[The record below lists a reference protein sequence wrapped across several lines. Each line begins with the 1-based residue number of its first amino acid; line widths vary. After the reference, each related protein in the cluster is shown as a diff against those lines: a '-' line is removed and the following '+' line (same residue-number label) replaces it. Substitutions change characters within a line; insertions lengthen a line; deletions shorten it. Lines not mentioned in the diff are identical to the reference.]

1 MSCPCDVHPCR
12 TPVAIAAG
20 LAVLPRAPSLF
31 PDWRERLLAAVG
43 RESALDGWRARESG
57 DLGLMLVEMGA
68 YVLDVCS
75 FYDQLVA
82 NQSYLRT
89 ASLAGTQRR
98 HVELLGY
105 LPRPAVGSQ
114 AWLAAEADGT
124 RVVALPASMAVR
136 SSEFNGPAGPEP
148 PQVFELEAPAAAE
161 PRVNRFEVQRVAATA
176 LPSPLAGLD
185 AKAGSV
191 RVRAGDLVVL
201 DDGTALGVTRVA
213 AVTRPLLR
221 IREPVSHIGF
231 DTALVP
237 AAGATYS
244 GSRLLKPGARCG
256 VWKLAPVGSEPAVIT
271 THTLSLDTRLNLRAG
286 DVVALDNGSTQEAHR
301 ISAVAEVKY
310 TLIPALAS
318 DLQDAGGTV
327 TGHVVSPPI
336 QVAVTQLSFTGTL
349 GFAAADAALLSV
361 HHTMVDAAALH
372 APLKDTLAQGD
383 PIAMPAFADAP
394 RVPVTQWLLQD
405 MHGDAVATTGTLD
418 ATTRSASGDASPA
431 WGRELWAPV
440 QFYGNVLEVTR
451 GETVKDEALGV
462 GDASLPFQTFR
473 LKKKPLTY
481 LSAATASGRKT
492 TLTVHVGGVRWQEVD
507 TFYGVAADAMA
518 YTVRHDDEGHTDIH
532 FGGGARLPSGAAVV
546 ANYRFGA
553 GAAVPPADAIRQVA
567 RPVAGLRRLR
577 NPLAAYGGADAE
589 APAELALRG
598 PQSALLLGRAISLLD
613 FETAAA
619 AQPGVRAARAA
630 WRWDAQGLAPV
641 VDVAVIGD
649 AQLAPGILAALRAL
663 AEADAPIAVRTATAQ
678 PAAMA
683 VDIDIDPLQVPEDVI
698 AAVQQALFAPVV
710 LPGSGGLLRPERLGP
725 DGVLFQ
731 SSVVAAVMA
740 VAGVAALR
748 TLVFD
753 GTPFVDVGRRPAAGA
768 YFDFESGGVSV
779 NGVSGVN
786 AP

>member
-1 MSCPCDVHPCR
+1 MSCPCDVSPCR

-20 LAVLPRAPSLF
+20 LAVLPRAPGLF
-31 PDWRERLLAAVG
+31 PDWREGLLAAIG
-43 RESALDGWRARESG
+43 RESALEAWRARESG

-68 YVLDVCS
+68 YVFDVAS

-89 ASLAGTQRR
+89 APLAGTQRR

-124 RVVALPASMAVR
+124 RVVTLPAGMAVR
-136 SSEFNGPAGPEP
+136 SGEFTGPAGAEP
-148 PQVFELEAPAAAE
+148 PQVFELEASAAAE
-161 PRVNRFEVQRVAATA
+161 PRVNRFEVQRVVATA
-176 LPSPLAGLD
+176 LPSPLTGLD

-191 RVRAGDLVVL
+191 RVRAGELVVL
-201 DDGTALGVTRVA
+201 DDGSTLGVAHVA
-213 AVTRPLLR
+213 TVTRPLLR
-221 IREPVSHIGF
+221 IREPVSRIAF
-231 DTALVP
+231 DAALSP
-237 AAGATYS
+237 AAGATYA
-244 GSRLLKPGARCG
+244 GSRLLKAGARSG
-256 VWKLAPVGSEPAVIT
+256 VWKLAPVGSEPAVISN
-271 THTLSLDTRLNLRAG
+271 HTLALDTRLNLRVG
-286 DVVALDNGSTQEAHR
+286 DIVALDNGSTREAHR
-301 ISAVAEVKY
+301 ISTVAEVKY
-310 TLIPALAS
+310 TLIPALTS
-318 DLQDAGGTV
+318 DIQDGGGTV

-336 QVAVTQLSFTGTL
+336 QVAVTQLGFTSTLSFV
-349 GFAAADAALLSV
+349 AADVPLLTV
-361 HHTMVDAAALH
+361 HHTMVDAATLH

-383 PIAMPAFADAP
+383 PIALPAFADAP

-405 MHGDAVATTGTLD
+405 VHGDAVATTGTLD

-440 QFYGNVLEVTR
+440 QFYGNVFEVTR
-451 GETVKDEALGV
+451 GETVKDEALGT
-462 GDASLPFQTFR
+462 GDASLPFQNFR

-492 TLTVHVGGVRWQEVD
+492 TLTVHVGGVRWQEVE
-507 TFYGVAADAMA
+507 TFYGVAADAMV
-518 YTVRHDDEGHTDIH
+518 YTVRHDDEGHTDVN

-553 GAAVPPADAIRQVA
+553 GAAVPPADSIKQVA
-567 RPVAGLRRLR
+567 RPVAGLRRVR

-589 APAELALRG
+589 GPAELAIRG
-598 PQSALLLGRAISLLD
+598 PQSALLLGRAVSLLD

-619 AQPGVRAARAA
+619 TQPGVRAARAA
-630 WRWDAQGLAPV
+630 WRWDALGLAPM
-641 VDVAVIGD
+641 VDVAYIGD
-649 AQLAPGILAALRAL
+649 AQLAPDILAALRAL
-663 AEADAPIAVRTATAQ
+663 AEADAPIAVHAAAAQ
-678 PAAMA
+678 PATLA
-683 VDIDIDPLQVPEDVI
+683 VDIAIDENQVPEDVI
-698 AAVQQALFAPVV
+698 GAVQQALFAPVV

-731 SSVVAAVMA
+731 SAVVAAVMA
-740 VAGVAALR
+740 VPGVTELR

-753 GTPFVDVGRRPAAGA
+753 GSAFVDVGRRPAAGA

-779 NGVSGVN
+779 NGQS
-786 AP
+786 AT

>member
-20 LAVLPRAPSLF
+20 LAVLPRAPGLF
-31 PDWRERLLAAVG
+31 PDWRESLLAAIG
-43 RESALDGWRARESG
+43 RETALDAWRARESG

-68 YVLDVCS
+68 YVLDVTS

-124 RVVALPASMAVR
+124 RVITLPAGMAVR
-136 SSEFNGPAGPEP
+136 SGEFAGPAGPEP
-148 PQVFELEAPAAAE
+148 PQVFELETPAAAE
-161 PRVNRFEVQRVAATA
+161 PRVNRFEVQRVAATL
-176 LPSPLAGLD
+176 LPSPLTGVD

-191 RVRAGDLVVL
+191 RLRAGELVVL

-221 IREPVSHIGF
+221 IREPVSHIAF
-231 DTALVP
+231 ETALLP
-237 AAGATYS
+237 TAGATLAA
-244 GSRLLKPGARCG
+244 SRLLKAGARCG
-256 VWKLAPVGSEPAVIT
+256 VWKLAPVGSEPAVIGS
-271 THTLSLDTRLNLRAG
+271 HTLALDTRLNLRAG
-286 DVVALDNGSTQEAHR
+286 DIVALDNGSTREAHR

-310 TLIPALAS
+310 TLIPALTS
-318 DLQDAGGTV
+318 DLQDAAGVV
-327 TGHVVSPPI
+327 TGHVVSPSI

-349 GFAAADAALLSV
+349 GYTAADAALLTV
-361 HHTMVDAAALH
+361 HHTMVDAATLH

-383 PIAMPAFADAP
+383 PIGLPAFADAL

-405 MHGDAVATTGTLD
+405 VHGDGVATTGTLD
-418 ATTRSASGDASPA
+418 AATRSASGDASPA
-431 WGRELWAPV
+431 WSRELWAPV
-440 QFYGNVLEVTR
+440 QLYGNVFEVTR
-451 GETVKDEALGV
+451 GETVKDEALGA
-462 GDASLPFQTFR
+462 GDASQPFQTFR

-492 TLTVHVGGVRWQEVD
+492 TLVVHVGGVRWQEVE
-507 TFYGVAADAMA
+507 TFHGVAADAMV
-518 YTVRHDDEGHTDIH
+518 YTVRHDDEGHTDVN

-553 GAAVPPADAIRQVA
+553 GAAVPPADSIKQVA
-567 RPVAGLRRLR
+567 RPVAGLRRVR

-589 APAELALRG
+589 AAAELTVRG
-598 PQSALLLGRAISLLD
+598 PQSALLLGRAISLPD

-619 AQPGVRAARAA
+619 TQPGVRAARAA
-630 WRWDAQGLAPV
+630 WRWDALGLAPV
-641 VDVAVIGD
+641 VDVAYIGD
-649 AQLAPGILAALRAL
+649 AQLAPDILAALRAL
-663 AEADAPIAVRTATAQ
+663 AEADAPIAVHAAAAQ
-678 PAAMA
+678 PATMA
-683 VDIDIDPLQVPEDVI
+683 VDIAIDALLVPEDVI

-731 SSVVAAVMA
+731 SAVVAAVMA
-740 VAGVAALR
+740 VAGVTELR

-753 GTPFVDVGRRPAAGA
+753 GTSFVDVGRRPAAGA

-779 NGVSGVN
+779 NGQN

>member
-1 MSCPCDVHPCR
+1 MTCPCDAHPCR
-12 TPVAIAAG
+12 TPLAIAAG
-20 LAVLPRAPSLF
+20 LTMLPRAPGLF
-31 PDWRERLLAAVG
+31 PDWRESLLAAIG
-43 RESALDGWRARESG
+43 RESALDAWRARESG

-68 YVLDVCS
+68 YVFDVAS

-89 ASLAGTQRR
+89 AQLAGTQRR

-124 RVVALPASMAVR
+124 RVVTLPAGMAVR
-136 SSEFNGPAGPEP
+136 SGEFAGPAGPEP
-148 PQVFELEAPAAAE
+148 PQVFELEAAAAAE
-161 PRVNRFEVQRVAATA
+161 PRINRFEVKRVVATT
-176 LPSPLAGLD
+176 LPSPLTGLD

-191 RVRAGDLVVL
+191 RVRAGELVVL
-201 DDGTALGVTRVA
+201 DDGSTLGVAHVA

-221 IREPVSHIGF
+221 IREPVLHVAF
-231 DTALVP
+231 DTALLP
-237 AAGATYS
+237 AASATYTA
-244 GSRLLKPGARCG
+244 SRLLKAGARSG
-256 VWKLAPVGSEPAVIT
+256 VWKLAPVGSEPAVIGS
-271 THTLSLDTRLNLRAG
+271 HTLSLDTRLNLRAG
-286 DVVALDNGSTQEAHR
+286 DVIALDNGSKREAHR
-301 ISAVAEVKY
+301 ISAVTEVKY
-310 TLIPALAS
+310 TLIPALTS

-336 QVAVTQLSFTGTL
+336 QVAVTQLNFTSTL
-349 GFAAADAALLSV
+349 GYAVADAALLTV
-361 HHTMVDAAALH
+361 HHTMLDAATLH

-394 RVPVTQWLLQD
+394 RVPVTRLLLQD
-405 MHGDAVATTGTLD
+405 VHGDAVATTGTLN

-440 QFYGNVLEVTR
+440 QLYGNVFEVTR
-451 GETVKDEALGV
+451 GETVKDETLGM

-492 TLTVHVGGVRWQEVD
+492 TLTVYVGGVRWQEAD
-507 TFYGVAADAMA
+507 SFYGLAADATV
-518 YTVRHDDEGHTDIH
+518 YTVRHDDEGHTDLH
-532 FGGGARLPSGAAVV
+532 FGGGARLPSGAVVV

-553 GAAVPPADAIRQVA
+553 GAAVPPADSIKQVA
-567 RPVAGLRRLR
+567 RPVAGLRRVR
-577 NPLAAYGGADAE
+577 NPLAAHGGADAE
-589 APAELALRG
+589 TPAELTVRG
-598 PQSALLLGRAISLLD
+598 PQSALLLGRAVSLPD

-619 AQPGVRAARAA
+619 ALAGVRAARAA

-649 AQLAPGILAALRAL
+649 AQLSPAILAALRAL
-663 AEADAPIAVRTATAQ
+663 AEADAPITVHAAAAQ
-678 PAAMA
+678 PAVMA
-683 VDIDIDPLQVPEDVI
+683 VDIAIDALHVPEEVV
-698 AAVQQALFAPVV
+698 AAVRQALFAPVL

-731 SSVVAAVMA
+731 SAVVAAVMA
-740 VAGVAALR
+740 VAGVAELR
-748 TLVFD
+748 ALVFD
-753 GTPFVDVGRRPAAGA
+753 GTPFVDVGRRPVAGA

-779 NGVSGVN
+779 NGVP